1 MRAIASSDME
11 ERQVVNVQI
20 PAVLKRAVD
29 AEGGLIGLRITRYTA
44 RALLNQMLRDRAAR
58 RDPDLTDQ
66 ARVKQARA
74 EADRAM
80 DDEADYTSG
89 S

>member
-1 MRAIASSDME
+1 MRAVASSGME
-11 ERQVVNVQI
+11 ERQVVNVKI
-20 PAVLKRAVD
+20 PASLKRAAD

-58 RDPDLTDQ
+58 RDPDLSDR
-66 ARVKQARA
+66 ARVEQARA

-80 DDEADYTSG
+80 DDDADYTSDP
-89 S
+89 